1 MLELI
6 KYSLHDYVRSHKY
19 FAPISTYIIL
29 IIVFY
34 TYKPNPVLDSYA
46 VTASMLYVVS
56 AWLCI
61 SVLALDAPVQRQL
74 FIKHIGSMNRYYV
87 SKLISV
93 FFIAIILTI
102 FTFIYPIIFQMF
114 NDTVT
119 PMIGTVAIINH
130 IVLSV
135 LGISIASLFSNAITD
150 SAVNSYGGL
159 ALVIVISIASLGI
172 YNILPAYVKY
182 IVWIIPPA
190 IHTHK
195 TLIDWN
201 GISISELSLFPF
213 IWIILYALL
222 LIYLFL
228 TLAKR
233 LNK

>member
-1 MLELI
+1 MPLLHRCYMLCRLG
-6 KYSLHDYVRSHKY
+6 YV
-19 FAPISTYIIL
+19 F
-29 IIVFY
+29 
-34 TYKPNPVLDSYA
+34 
-46 VTASMLYVVS
+46 
-56 AWLCI
+56 I